1 MRRRP
6 CALALV
12 AWTFFVWTTR
22 IGNIWRDDA
31 LDVGDKI
38 GRTGLAA
45 SFTVLALAVAVALW
59 QRSASATRVTVG
71 LLAGW
76 SVAVWVVRD
85 ARIVAADHE
94 LGFTIVHLVL
104 GAVSVALAALAWRED
119 RRAVSAGPAAGT
131 AAPVAGTR

>member
-1 MRRRP
+1 
-6 CALALV
+6 
-12 AWTFFVWTTR
+12 
-22 IGNIWRDDA
+22 
-31 LDVGDKI
+31 
-38 GRTGLAA
+38 
-45 SFTVLALAVAVALW
+45 
-59 QRSASATRVTVG
+59 VTVG

-131 AAPVAGTR
+131 AAPVAGSR